1 MTFEGIPRPGQVA
14 PGTDPLS
21 PYLAAH
27 EAKTERKQRPQVKK
41 TERDESSTAVH
52 KELPQYADEEDEQE
66 QQTLSDE
73 EAEEI
78 LLFAKM
84 RGIMNV
90 ALEKGTKYKFQIN
103 PENGMVDLRD
113 ANTGKHVLSMTP
125 SELMQISGKIE
136 RYAGVLTDR
145 AG

>member
-1 MTFEGIPRPGQVA
+1 
-14 PGTDPLS
+14 
-21 PYLAAH
+21 
-27 EAKTERKQRPQVKK
+27 
-41 TERDESSTAVH
+41 
-52 KELPQYADEEDEQE
+52 
-66 QQTLSDE
+66 
-73 EAEEI
+73 
-78 LLFAKM
+78 
-84 RGIMNV
+84 MNV